1 MTADKHP
8 EDEIAV
14 DLKNRG
20 FAALLAWLVPG
31 LGHMYQGRMSK
42 GIAIFVSIS
51 FLFVVGLQMG
61 GGKVVYCSFT
71 GEDLRWQFLGQA
83 FIGSAAVPA
92 VVQNRVRRSQE
103 KNNNPRTPLFGGRF
117 APPAGHPERAEWL
130 RDYHAYYDIGTLY
143 TLIAG
148 VLNMFAIFDAYG
160 GPAYWYE
167 GYRKEKS
174 GDKEGQDA

>member
-8 EDEIAV
+8 EDDIEV

-42 GIAIFVSIS
+42 GLAIFVSIS

-71 GEDLRWQFLGQA
+71 GDDFRWQFIGQA

-92 VVQNRVRRSQE
+92 VIQNRVRPSQG
-103 KNNNPRTPLFGGRF
+103 KPLFGGRF
-117 APPAGHPERAEWL
+117 APPAVNERKDWL
-130 RDYHAYYDIGTLY
+130 LDYHAYYDIGTLY

-160 GPAYWYE
+160 GPAYWYDQF
-167 GYRKEKS
+167 RK
-174 GDKEGQDA
+174 KESDGNGGQDA

>member
-1 MTADKHP
+1 M
-8 EDEIAV
+8 
-14 DLKNRG
+14 
-20 FAALLAWLVPG
+20 
-31 LGHMYQGRMSK
+31 
-42 GIAIFVSIS
+42 
-51 FLFVVGLQMG
+51 
-61 GGKVVYCSFT
+61 
-71 GEDLRWQFLGQA
+71 GQA
-83 FIGSAAVPA
+83 FIGSAAVAA

-103 KNNNPRTPLFGGRF
+103 KKNKPRTPLFGGRF
-117 APPAGHPERAEWL
+117 APPAYHHERAEWL